1 MRKPGGLWR
10 HRDFLS
16 LWGAETISQFGTQ
29 VSLLALPLVAILVLE
44 ESAFKIA
51 ALTSVEFLPFLL
63 FTLPAGVWVDRLR
76 RKPILVLGN
85 VGRAV
90 ALLSVPIVY
99 WVGGLTIW
107 QLYVVGFAVG
117 ICTVFF
123 DVAYQSYIP
132 ALVGREDVVEANSKL
147 EISRAAA
154 NIAGPGMAGGL
165 IALLTAPV
173 AVLVDAVSY
182 AVSAVLLF
190 GIRKQEEA
198 PPRAERRSLRD
209 ELGEGLRYVF
219 RHPYQRTMVAMT
231 ALSNFFG
238 QVVFSILL
246 VYAVRELDLSAGTIG
261 IALAIG
267 NLGTLASALTAK
279 RIGDAARRRA
289 DDPARLVPVRAG
301 HAADRVRAR
310 RTYALP
316 LIVLAMIVIG
326 FGGILYNVTAIS
338 LIQAITPDRILG
350 RANASRRFV
359 VWGVVP
365 LGGFVGGA
373 LASTIG
379 LRETMV
385 VGALGG
391 AARRSS
397 RSSSRRSAPS
407 ERCRSSSRSSL
418 SPPRSPRRAARQRS
432 SARRGQAAP
441 AAAPA
446 RRSPPPTP
454 PSRR

>member
-1 MRKPGGLWR
+1 
-10 HRDFLS
+10 
-16 LWGAETISQFGTQ
+16 
-29 VSLLALPLVAILVLE
+29 
-44 ESAFKIA
+44 
-51 ALTSVEFLPFLL
+51 
-63 FTLPAGVWVDRLR
+63 
-76 RKPILVLGN
+76 
-85 VGRAV
+85 
-90 ALLSVPIVY
+90 
-99 WVGGLTIW
+99 
-107 QLYVVGFAVG
+107 
-117 ICTVFF
+117 
-123 DVAYQSYIP
+123 
-132 ALVGREDVVEANSKL
+132 
-147 EISRAAA
+147 
-154 NIAGPGMAGGL
+154 MAGGL

-182 AVSAVLLF
+182 AISALLLF
-190 GIRKQEEA
+190 GIRKEEEA
-198 PPRAERRSLRD
+198 PPRAERRSLRE

-219 RHPYQRTMVAMT
+219 RHPYQRTMVIMT

-279 RIGDAARRRA
+279 RIGD
-289 DDPARLVPVRAG
+289 RLGVG
-301 HAADRVRAR
+301 
-310 RTYALP
+310 RTILLASCLFGPGTLLIAFAPQAYALP

-365 LGGFVGGA
+365 LGGFTGGA

-391 AARRSS
+391 LLTIVPILVSPLRSVGKMS
-397 RSSSRRSAPS
+397 ELEPLEPQSSPIASASSAP
-407 ERCRSSSRSSL
+407 
-418 SPPRSPRRAARQRS
+418 A
-432 SARRGQAAP
+432 
-441 AAAPA
+441 
-446 RRSPPPTP
+446 
-454 PSRR
+454 

>member
-1 MRKPGGLWR
+1 VPRPGGLWR

-16 LWGAETISQFGTQ
+16 LWGAETISQFGSQ
-29 VSLLALPLVAILVLE
+29 VSFLALPLVAILVLDV
-44 ESAFKIA
+44 SAFKVA

-76 RKPILVLGN
+76 RRPILVLGN

-99 WVGGLTIW
+99 WAGGLTIW
-107 QLYVVGFAVG
+107 QLYVVGFATGV
-117 ICTVFF
+117 CTVFF

-132 ALVGREDVVEANSKL
+132 ALVGRDDVVEANSKL

-154 NIAGPGMAGGL
+154 NIGGPGMAGGL
-165 IALLTAPV
+165 VALLTAPV

-182 AVSAVLLF
+182 ALSALLLVR
-190 GIRKQEEA
+190 IRKQEEA
-198 PPRAERRSLRD
+198 PSRAERRPLRA

-219 RHPYQRTMVAMT
+219 RHPYQRTMVTMT

-246 VYAVRELDLSAGTIG
+246 VYAVRELGLSAATIG

-279 RIGDAARRRA
+279 RIGE
-289 DDPARLVPVRAG
+289 RLGVG
-301 HAADRVRAR
+301 
-310 RTYALP
+310 RTILLASCLFGPGTLLIAFAPQEYALP
-316 LIVLAMIVIG
+316 LIVLSMIVIG

-365 LGGFVGGA
+365 LGGFTGGA

-385 VGALGG
+385 VGAVGG
-391 AARRSS
+391 LLTIVPILVSPLRSVGKMS
-397 RSSSRRSAPS
+397 ELEPLEPQSSSIASASSAP
-407 ERCRSSSRSSL
+407 
-418 SPPRSPRRAARQRS
+418 A
-432 SARRGQAAP
+432 
-441 AAAPA
+441 
-446 RRSPPPTP
+446 
-454 PSRR
+454 

>member
-1 MRKPGGLWR
+1 MRRPEGLWR

-16 LWGAETISQFGTQ
+16 LWGAETISQFGSQ
-29 VSLLALPLVAILVLE
+29 VTFLALPLVAILVLD
-44 ESAFKIA
+44 ESAFRVA
-51 ALTSVEFLPFLL
+51 ALTSVAFLPFLL

-76 RKPILVLGN
+76 RKPILVLAD
-85 VGRAV
+85 VGRAA
-90 ALLSVPIVY
+90 ALLSVPIAY
-99 WVGGLTIW
+99 WAGELTIW
-107 QLYVVGFAVG
+107 QLYVVGFLTG

-132 ALVGREDVVEANSKL
+132 ALVGRTDVVEANSKL

-154 NIAGPGMAGGL
+154 NIGGPGMAGGL
-165 IALLTAPV
+165 VAALTAPV
-173 AVLVDAVSY
+173 AVLVDAASF
-182 AVSAVLLF
+182 AISALLLF
-190 GIRKQEEA
+190 GIRKHEEP
-198 PPRAERRSLRD
+198 PPRAERRSLRS

-219 RHPYQRTMVAMT
+219 THSYQRTMVAMT

-246 VYAVRELDLSAGTIG
+246 VYAVRELGLSAGTIG
-261 IALAIG
+261 IALAVG
-267 NLGTLASALTAK
+267 NLGTLAAALTAK
-279 RIGDAARRRA
+279 RIGD
-289 DDPARLVPVRAG
+289 RLGVG
-301 HAADRVRAR
+301 
-310 RTYALP
+310 RTILLASCLFGPGTLLIALAPKEYALAA
-316 LIVLAMIVIG
+316 IVLSMIVIG

-365 LGGFVGGA
+365 LGGFTGGA

-391 AARRSS
+391 LLTIVPILVSPLRSVGRMS
-397 RSSSRRSAPS
+397 ELEPQSSPIASASSAP
-407 ERCRSSSRSSL
+407 
-418 SPPRSPRRAARQRS
+418 A
-432 SARRGQAAP
+432 
-441 AAAPA
+441 
-446 RRSPPPTP
+446 
-454 PSRR
+454 

>member
-1 MRKPGGLWR
+1 VLRRPGGLWR

-29 VSLLALPLVAILVLE
+29 VSLLALPLVAIIVLD
-44 ESAFKIA
+44 ESAFKVA
-51 ALTSVEFLPFLL
+51 ALTSVEFMPFLL

-99 WVGGLTIW
+99 WVGDLTIW
-107 QLYVVGFAVG
+107 QLYVVGFSVG
-117 ICTVFF
+117 VCTVFF

-182 AVSAVLLF
+182 AISALLLF
-190 GIRKQEEA
+190 GIRKEEEA
-198 PPRAERRSLRD
+198 PPRAERRSLRE

-219 RHPYQRTMVAMT
+219 RHPYQRTMVIMT

-279 RIGDAARRRA
+279 RIGD
-289 DDPARLVPVRAG
+289 RLGVG
-301 HAADRVRAR
+301 
-310 RTYALP
+310 RTILLASCLFGPGTLLIAFAPQAYALP

-365 LGGFVGGA
+365 LGGFTGGA

-391 AARRSS
+391 LLTIVPILVSPLRSVGKMS
-397 RSSSRRSAPS
+397 ELEPLEPQSSPIASASSAP
-407 ERCRSSSRSSL
+407 
-418 SPPRSPRRAARQRS
+418 A
-432 SARRGQAAP
+432 
-441 AAAPA
+441 
-446 RRSPPPTP
+446 
-454 PSRR
+454 

>member
-1 MRKPGGLWR
+1 MRRPGGLWR

-117 ICTVFF
+117 TCTVFF

-182 AVSAVLLF
+182 AISAVLLF

-219 RHPYQRTMVAMT
+219 RNPYQRTMVVMT

-279 RIGDAARRRA
+279 RIGE
-289 DDPARLVPVRAG
+289 RLGVG
-301 HAADRVRAR
+301 
-310 RTYALP
+310 RTILLASCLFGPGTLLIAFAPEAYALP

-365 LGGFVGGA
+365 LGGFTGGA

-391 AARRSS
+391 LLTIVPILVSPLRSVGKMS
-397 RSSSRRSAPS
+397 ELEPLEPQSSPIASASSAP
-407 ERCRSSSRSSL
+407 
-418 SPPRSPRRAARQRS
+418 A
-432 SARRGQAAP
+432 
-441 AAAPA
+441 
-446 RRSPPPTP
+446 
-454 PSRR
+454 

>member
-1 MRKPGGLWR
+1 MWR

-51 ALTSVEFLPFLL
+51 ALTSVEFMPFLL

-117 ICTVFF
+117 TCTVFF

-182 AVSAVLLF
+182 AISAVLLF

-219 RHPYQRTMVAMT
+219 RNPYQRTMVVMT

-246 VYAVRELDLSAGTIG
+246 VYAVRELDLSAATIG

-279 RIGDAARRRA
+279 RIGE
-289 DDPARLVPVRAG
+289 RLGVG
-301 HAADRVRAR
+301 
-310 RTYALP
+310 RTILLASCLFGPGTLLIAFAPEAYALP

-365 LGGFVGGA
+365 LGGFTGGA

-391 AARRSS
+391 LLTIVPILVSPLRSVGKMS
-397 RSSSRRSAPS
+397 ELEPLDPQSSPIASASSAP
-407 ERCRSSSRSSL
+407 
-418 SPPRSPRRAARQRS
+418 A
-432 SARRGQAAP
+432 
-441 AAAPA
+441 
-446 RRSPPPTP
+446 
-454 PSRR
+454 

>member
-44 ESAFKIA
+44 ETAFKIA

-90 ALLSVPIVY
+90 ALLSVPVVY

-117 ICTVFF
+117 TCTVFF

-182 AVSAVLLF
+182 AISAVLLF
-190 GIRKQEEA
+190 GIRKQEET

-209 ELGEGLRYVF
+209 ELGEGLHYVF
-219 RHPYQRTMVAMT
+219 RNPYQRTMVVMT

-279 RIGDAARRRA
+279 RIGE
-289 DDPARLVPVRAG
+289 RLGVG
-301 HAADRVRAR
+301 
-310 RTYALP
+310 RTILLASCLFGPGTLLIAFAPQAYALP

-365 LGGFVGGA
+365 LGGFTGGA

-391 AARRSS
+391 LLTIVPILVSPLRSVGKMS
-397 RSSSRRSAPS
+397 ELEPLEPQSSPIASASSAP
-407 ERCRSSSRSSL
+407 
-418 SPPRSPRRAARQRS
+418 A
-432 SARRGQAAP
+432 
-441 AAAPA
+441 
-446 RRSPPPTP
+446 
-454 PSRR
+454 

>member
-44 ESAFKIA
+44 ETAFKIA

-90 ALLSVPIVY
+90 ALLSVPVVY

-117 ICTVFF
+117 TCTVFF

-182 AVSAVLLF
+182 AISAVLLF

-219 RHPYQRTMVAMT
+219 RNPYQRTMVVMT

-279 RIGDAARRRA
+279 RIGE
-289 DDPARLVPVRAG
+289 RLGVG
-301 HAADRVRAR
+301 
-310 RTYALP
+310 RTILLASCLFGPGTLLIAFAPEAYALP

-365 LGGFVGGA
+365 LGGFTGGA

-391 AARRSS
+391 LLTIVPILVSPLRSVGKMS
-397 RSSSRRSAPS
+397 ELEPLDPQSSPIASASSAP
-407 ERCRSSSRSSL
+407 
-418 SPPRSPRRAARQRS
+418 A
-432 SARRGQAAP
+432 
-441 AAAPA
+441 
-446 RRSPPPTP
+446 
-454 PSRR
+454 

>member
-1 MRKPGGLWR
+1 MRRLGGLWR

-16 LWGAETISQFGTQ
+16 LWGAETISQFGSQ
-29 VSLLALPLVAILVLE
+29 VSFLALPLVAILVLDV
-44 ESAFKIA
+44 SAFKVA

-76 RKPILVLGN
+76 RRPILVLGN

-90 ALLSVPIVY
+90 ALLSVPIAY

-107 QLYVVGFAVG
+107 QLYVVGFATGV
-117 ICTVFF
+117 CTVFF

-132 ALVGREDVVEANSKL
+132 ALVGRDDVVEANSKL

-154 NIAGPGMAGGL
+154 NIGGPGMAGGL
-165 IALLTAPV
+165 VALLTAPV
-173 AVLVDAVSY
+173 AILVDAVSY
-182 AVSAVLLF
+182 ALSALLLVR
-190 GIRKQEEA
+190 IRKQEEA
-198 PPRAERRSLRD
+198 PSRAERRSLRA
-209 ELGEGLRYVF
+209 ELGEGLSYVF
-219 RHPYQRTMVAMT
+219 RHPYQRTMVTMT

-246 VYAVRELDLSAGTIG
+246 VYAVRELGLSAATIG

-279 RIGDAARRRA
+279 RIGD
-289 DDPARLVPVRAG
+289 RLGVG
-301 HAADRVRAR
+301 
-310 RTYALP
+310 RTILLASCLFGPGTLLIAFAPQEYALP
-316 LIVLAMIVIG
+316 LIVLSMMVIG

-365 LGGFVGGA
+365 LGGFTGGA
-373 LASTIG
+373 LASVIG

-385 VGALGG
+385 VGAIGG
-391 AARRSS
+391 LLTIVPILVSPLRSVGKMS
-397 RSSSRRSAPS
+397 ELEPQSSSIASASSAP
-407 ERCRSSSRSSL
+407 
-418 SPPRSPRRAARQRS
+418 A
-432 SARRGQAAP
+432 
-441 AAAPA
+441 
-446 RRSPPPTP
+446 
-454 PSRR
+454 

>member
-1 MRKPGGLWR
+1 MRRLGGLWR
-10 HRDFLS
+10 QRDFLS

-29 VSLLALPLVAILVLE
+29 VSLLALPLVAIIVLE

-99 WVGGLTIW
+99 WVGELTIW
-107 QLYVVGFAVG
+107 QLYVVGFTVG
-117 ICTVFF
+117 VCTVFF

-165 IALLTAPV
+165 IALLTGPV
-173 AVLVDAVSY
+173 AVLVDAASY
-182 AVSAVLLF
+182 AISALLLV

-198 PPRAERRSLRD
+198 PPRAERRSLRA

-219 RHPYQRTMVAMT
+219 RHPYQRTMVVMT

-246 VYAVRELDLSAGTIG
+246 VYAVRELDLSVGTIG
-261 IALAIG
+261 VALAIG

-279 RIGDAARRRA
+279 RIGD
-289 DDPARLVPVRAG
+289 RLGVG
-301 HAADRVRAR
+301 
-310 RTYALP
+310 RTILLASCLFGPGTLLIAFAPQEYALP
-316 LIVLAMIVIG
+316 LIVLSMIVIG

-365 LGGFVGGA
+365 LGGFAGGA

-391 AARRSS
+391 LLTIVPILVSPLRSVGKMS
-397 RSSSRRSAPS
+397 ELEPLEPQSSPIASASSAP
-407 ERCRSSSRSSL
+407 
-418 SPPRSPRRAARQRS
+418 A
-432 SARRGQAAP
+432 
-441 AAAPA
+441 
-446 RRSPPPTP
+446 
-454 PSRR
+454 

>member
-1 MRKPGGLWR
+1 MRKLGGLWK

-29 VSLLALPLVAILVLE
+29 VSLLALPLVAIIVLE
-44 ESAFKIA
+44 ESAFKVA

-90 ALLSVPIVY
+90 ALLSVPLVY
-99 WVGGLTIW
+99 WLGDLTIW
-107 QLYVVGFAVG
+107 QLYVVGFSVG
-117 ICTVFF
+117 VCTVFF

-132 ALVGREDVVEANSKL
+132 ALVGRDDVVEANSKL

-173 AVLVDAVSY
+173 AVLADAISY
-182 AVSAVLLF
+182 AVSALLLF
-190 GIRKQEEA
+190 GIRKEEEA
-198 PPRAERRSLRD
+198 PPRAERRSLRA

-219 RHPYQRTMVAMT
+219 GHPYQRTMVAMT
-231 ALSNFFG
+231 AISNFFG

-261 IALAIG
+261 VALAVG

-279 RIGDAARRRA
+279 RIGE
-289 DDPARLVPVRAG
+289 RLGVG
-301 HAADRVRAR
+301 
-310 RTYALP
+310 RTLLLASCLFGPGTLLIAFAPQEYALP
-316 LIVLAMIVIG
+316 LIVLSMIVIG

-385 VGALGG
+385 VGAIGG
-391 AARRSS
+391 LLTIVPIVISPLRSVGKMS
-397 RSSSRRSAPS
+397 ELEPLETQSSPIASASSAP
-407 ERCRSSSRSSL
+407 
-418 SPPRSPRRAARQRS
+418 A
-432 SARRGQAAP
+432 
-441 AAAPA
+441 
-446 RRSPPPTP
+446 
-454 PSRR
+454 